1 MSNRIHETLKWPS
14 PVAGAMVI
22 GNLGVVVRP
31 LELDIGIDVVLLSA
45 MVTSSLLRIKP
56 GE

>member
-22 GNLGVVVRP
+22 GNLGMVVRP
-31 LELDIGIDVVLLSA
+31 LEFDIGITVVLFFA

>member
-1 MSNRIHETLKWPS
+1 M
-14 PVAGAMVI
+14 AGAIVI

>member
-1 MSNRIHETLKWPS
+1 MSNRIQETLKWPS
-14 PVAGAMVI
+14 PVAGATVI

>member
-14 PVAGAMVI
+14 PVAGAVVI
-22 GNLGVVVRP
+22 DNLGVVIRP
-31 LELDIGIDVVLLSA
+31 LEFDIGIDVVLFCA
-45 MVTSSLLRIKP
+45 TVTSSLLRIKP

>member
-14 PVAGAMVI
+14 PVAGARVI

>member
-1 MSNRIHETLKWPS
+1 MSNRIQETLKWPS
-14 PVAGAMVI
+14 PVAGATVI
-22 GNLGVVVRP
+22 DNLGVVVRP